1 MAFNEVVRSPIYLQV
16 AEQLRQAIFAG
27 ELQAGDLLPTERDL
41 SQTFGA
47 SRASVREALR
57 VLEAQG
63 LITTGGAPTRAVV
76 SVQSAGPARDAL
88 ATLLRLNQVTLEDLV
103 ELRCVLECAALR
115 RAARKPDREL
125 LSAARLALAD
135 MRSADLDI
143 ATFDEA
149 DLRFHIAL
157 VRAGGNEAMHLAML
171 ALRDAAVRY
180 LLAALRVQ
188 SDQQRVLGRLVREHE
203 QILEAVE
210 AGDADRAAELVESHI
225 CRFYRSYAKQ
235 AAPRRTGA

>member
-1 MAFNEVVRSPIYLQV
+1 
-16 AEQLRQAIFAG
+16 
-27 ELQAGDLLPTERDL
+27 
-41 SQTFGA
+41 
-47 SRASVREALR
+47 
-57 VLEAQG
+57 
-63 LITTGGAPTRAVV
+63 
-76 SVQSAGPARDAL
+76 
-88 ATLLRLNQVTLEDLV
+88 
-103 ELRCVLECAALR
+103 
-115 RAARKPDREL
+115 
-125 LSAARLALAD
+125 
-135 MRSADLDI
+135 
-143 ATFDEA
+143 
-149 DLRFHIAL
+149 
-157 VRAGGNEAMHLAML
+157 MHLAML